1 MAFVHRLRHPVDR
14 RALEE
19 RLIGVRC
26 RGDDGVE
33 PVREFREVGPCAARK
48 VQARRRKC
56 AVGGALFL
64 RLGDDAVQGAGDE
77 RRRRGFVDV
86 TLDEHLVG
94 SLGRLVRG
102 VGGKELAL
110 QLSRDERTSGRD
122 ERDKRQERAETDQPV
137 PVEKSTGRLR
147 QQFRRLR
154 SLRAFLSDQAPGT
167 AARGSRLHFFRG
179 PARLAGS
186 TCSRRNGGR

>member
-1 MAFVHRLRHPVDR
+1 V
-14 RALEE
+14 RA
-19 RLIGVRC
+19 RSR
-26 RGDDGVE
+26 RGDSVQ
-33 PVREFREVGPCAARK
+33 PVREFREIGPGAPGE
-48 VQARRRKC
+48 VQARRRKG
-56 AVGGALFL
+56 AVRGPLFL
-64 RLGDDAVQGAGDE
+64 RLGGDAVQSAGDE

-86 TLDEHLVG
+86 TLDENLVRGLG
-94 SLGRLVRG
+94 SLVRG

-110 QLSRDERTSGRD
+110 KLGGDERTSGRD
-122 ERDKRQERAETDQPV
+122 ESDERQERAETDQPV
-137 PVEKSTGRLR
+137 PIEKSTGRLR

-186 TCSRRNGGR
+186 TCSRQNGGR